1 MVVSWPH
8 LAPGVVTT
16 MHNGQSTN
24 LPAHVDTGFLR
35 AFMQAAATILA
46 LTMFMAV
53 LWARST

>member
-1 MVVSWPH
+1 
-8 LAPGVVTT
+8 

-46 LTMFMAV
+46 LTMFMAM